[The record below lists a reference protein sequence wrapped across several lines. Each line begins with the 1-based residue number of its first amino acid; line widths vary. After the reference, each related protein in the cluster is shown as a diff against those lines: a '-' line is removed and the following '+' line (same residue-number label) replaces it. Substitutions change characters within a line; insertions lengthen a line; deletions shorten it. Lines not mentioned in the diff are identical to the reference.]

1 MKRPDSSQTL
11 TDQSSEPSAPDQN
24 LTLNPARI
32 PLVAQSSNPLKT
44 VTYLISIALVSL
56 FLGLFIRG
64 YIAYSQGVFFERTLR
79 EKIPVSAKEQLE
91 GFDLFRKE
99 RQGEIQKIDQLL
111 TELLKDPANSNQI
124 ITLMEAR
131 ERLTQEVKRLEP
143 PIKLQPFYLSDTMF
157 LWPWLYMCFGWIIL
171 LLRPPEVSLRQS
183 FSKFHVIL
191 VLTLMLFVLYRWPTW
206 LRNFVLVNEAQK
218 VFAAAN
224 YAISPIYFYTQEV
237 MILIVC
243 FLLAVIWRQ
252 WSLCFWQPRS
262 SEFQIP

>member
-206 LRNFVLVNEAQK
+206 LRNFVLGNEAQK

-252 WSLCFWQPRS
+252 WSLCYFALNRDL
-262 SEFQIP
+262 